1 MVESTP
7 ALKHLNKLNTT
18 INKLVSIEI
27 KFDDEIYTLIL
38 SASLPNS
45 WVPMRATITNSIGNV
60 KLIFRDDRDNIF
72 AEGVHRRDSR
82 EFSTSN
88 YVLNVENTCRNFE
101 KNSNKSNNKEWRMVE
116 VSPGLES
123 MWNVG
128 TIARKVT

>member
-7 ALKHLNKLNTT
+7 ALKNLNKLNTT

-60 KLIFRDDRDNIF
+60 KLRFRDDRDNIF
-72 AEGVHRRDSR
+72 AEGVHRR
-82 EFSTSN
+82 F
-88 YVLNVENTCRNFE
+88 
-101 KNSNKSNNKEWRMVE
+101 
-116 VSPGLES
+116 
-123 MWNVG
+123 
-128 TIARKVT
+128 